1 MRIARTGLTLIL
13 WCGIALGAMADDY
26 ATLLGRLKAND
37 FAVDF
42 RALRLA
48 YTRTPDY
55 HPNSNA
61 SREFKK
67 QVQTALERKNYVG
80 ARKAADA
87 WLALEYVNPF
97 AQLGAAR
104 AHDALGE
111 AEQARFH
118 NRVADGIYTSLCLP
132 GQGRSA
138 AAPCQVI
145 SLDEE
150 HFYLARHEFQVGAQ
164 YEETCLVDSPC
175 SVYEVRA
182 PNSEVL
188 DDIHFDVSIPF
199 AYQQA
204 HGQAPVGPAG
214 TGH

>member
-1 MRIARTGLTLIL
+1 MRIMRIGFSLVLCVGITG
-13 WCGIALGAMADDY
+13 MAQAADY
-26 ATLLGRLKAND
+26 AALLGRLKAND
-37 FAVDF
+37 FTVDF

-48 YTRTPDY
+48 YTQTPGY
-55 HPNSNA
+55 HPNSSA
-61 SREFKK
+61 SREFRK
-67 QVQTALERKNYVG
+67 QVQTALERKDYKG
-80 ARKAADA
+80 ALKAADA
-87 WLALEYVNPF
+87 WLATEYVNPF

-104 AHDALGE
+104 AYDALGE

-118 NRVADGIYTSLCLP
+118 NRVADGIYDSLCLP

-150 HFYLARHEFQVGAQ
+150 HFYLARHQFQVGGQ
-164 YEETCLVDSPC
+164 YEETCLVASPC

-204 HGQAPVGPAG
+204 HAQAPVGPAEKP
-214 TGH
+214 

>member
-1 MRIARTGLTLIL
+1 MRVMRIGFALVLFL
-13 WCGIALGAMADDY
+13 GITANALAADY
-26 ATLLGRLKAND
+26 AALLARLKAQD
-37 FAVDF
+37 FTIDF

-48 YTRTPDY
+48 YTQTPDY
-55 HPNSNA
+55 HPNSTT
-61 SREFKK
+61 SRESRK
-67 QVQTALERKNYVG
+67 QVQMALESKDYKG
-80 ARKAADA
+80 ALKAADA
-87 WLALEYVNPF
+87 WLATEYVNPF

-118 NRVADGIYTSLCLP
+118 NRVADSLYNSLCLP

-150 HFYLARHEFQVGAQ
+150 HFYLARHQFQVGAQ

-182 PNSEVL
+182 PKSEVL

-199 AYQQA
+199 AYQQT
-204 HGQAPVGPAG
+204 HGQAPLGPARKP
-214 TGH
+214 

>member
-1 MRIARTGLTLIL
+1 MRIARTGFTLLL
-13 WCGIALGAMADDY
+13 WCGITVSAAVDDY
-26 ATLLGRLKAND
+26 AALLGRLKAND
-37 FAVDF
+37 FTVDF

-48 YTRTPDY
+48 YTRTPAY
-55 HPNSNA
+55 HPNSSA

-67 QVQTALERKNYVG
+67 QIQAALESKDYAG
-80 ARKAADA
+80 ALKAADA
-87 WLALEYVNPF
+87 WLALEYLNPF

-111 AEQARFH
+111 ADQARFH
-118 NRVADGIYTSLCLP
+118 NRVAEGIYASLCLP

-150 HFYLARHEFQVGAQ
+150 HFYLARHQFQVGAQ

-188 DDIHFDVSIPF
+188 DDIHFDVAIPF

-204 HGQAPVGPAG
+204 HAQVPPGAG
-214 TGH
+214 N

>member
-1 MRIARTGLTLIL
+1 MRIARTGFMLLV
-13 WCGIALGAMADDY
+13 WCGITVSAGVDDY
-26 ATLLGRLKAND
+26 AALLGRLKAND
-37 FAVDF
+37 FTVDF

-55 HPNSNA
+55 HPNSSA
-61 SREFKK
+61 SHEFKK
-67 QVQTALERKNYVG
+67 QIQAALESKDYAG
-80 ARKAADA
+80 ALKAADA
-87 WLALEYVNPF
+87 WLALEYLNPF

-111 AEQARFH
+111 ADQARFH
-118 NRVADGIYTSLCLP
+118 NRVAEGIYASLCLP

-150 HFYLARHEFQVGAQ
+150 HFYLARHQFQVGAQ

-188 DDIHFDVSIPF
+188 DDIHFDVAIPF

-204 HGQAPVGPAG
+204 HAQVPPGAG
-214 TGH
+214 N